1 MRLELREHNLMVS
14 GPYQIV
20 RQIHQPSPPAILGD
34 QTTWDVEVE
43 AIDTT
48 LSGQNERILICT
60 TVSTPLPD
68 HPQAVELAALLRARS
83 LIDAQIQAMQ
93 FSLT

>member
-1 MRLELREHNLMVS
+1 MAT
-14 GPYQIV
+14 GPYEIV
-20 RQIHQPSPPAILGD
+20 RQIHPPSSPAILGD

-48 LSGQNERILICT
+48 QSGQHERILIRT